1 MSPQNDPAQSAPDK
15 DPAVLRGNLRRA
27 AIIGGCVMAVIIAIG
42 AYTRF
47 SQADSIGSWTR
58 EEEVPTVALV
68 APAASRNNQALE
80 FPGTLEAFY
89 DANIYARV
97 PGYVHAWYQDIGAHV
112 KKDQLLATIDTP
124 DLDQQIANAR
134 ANLNVTVA
142 SQKLALVTAQR
153 WADLLKQDAV
163 AKQDYDTKEAA
174 LETANATV
182 KASQASLDQL
192 LAEKNFARI
201 VAPFDGIVTKR
212 TIDVGALV
220 NSGSPQ
226 PSTGASPLPDSST
239 GGEPLFTVSD
249 IHQLRLYVDVP
260 QNYSAEIVPGMSV
273 TLSVPEYPGKTFP
286 AKLVSNANSI
296 NSQSSL
302 LVEFA
307 ADNAQGLLKPGEYAE
322 VHLGLPTASPLLHL
336 PASALMFR
344 AAGLEVATLG
354 ADNRIVMK
362 TITIATDLGTQVI
375 VGSGLTASDR
385 VVNNPPDS
393 LATGDKVRVEPAS
406 QKGR

>member
-27 AIIGGCVMAVIIAIG
+27 SIIGGCVMAAIIAIG

>member
-1 MSPQNDPAQSAPDK
+1 MSPQNDPARSAPDK

-27 AIIGGCVMAVIIAIG
+27 AIIGGCVMAVIIAVG

-112 KKDQLLATIDTP
+112 KKDQLLAAIDTP

-134 ANLNVTVA
+134 ANLNVAVA

-362 TITIATDLGTQVI
+362 PITIATDLGTQVI
-375 VGSGLTASDR
+375 VGSGLTAADR

-393 LATGDKVRVEPAS
+393 LSNGDRVRIAS
-406 QKGR
+406 PGQQGA

>member
-1 MSPQNDPAQSAPDK
+1 M
-15 DPAVLRGNLRRA
+15 
-27 AIIGGCVMAVIIAIG
+27 
-42 AYTRF
+42 
-47 SQADSIGSWTR
+47 
-58 EEEVPTVALV
+58 
-68 APAASRNNQALE
+68 
-80 FPGTLEAFY
+80 
-89 DANIYARV
+89 
-97 PGYVHAWYQDIGAHV
+97 
-112 KKDQLLATIDTP
+112 
-124 DLDQQIANAR
+124 
-134 ANLNVTVA
+134 
-142 SQKLALVTAQR
+142 
-153 WADLLKQDAV
+153 
-163 AKQDYDTKEAA
+163 
-174 LETANATV
+174 

-201 VAPFDGIVTKR
+201 VAPFDGVVTKR

-307 ADNAQGLLKPGEYAE
+307 ADNSQGLLKPGEYAE

-354 ADNRIVMK
+354 ADNRIAMK
-362 TITIATDLGTQVI
+362 PITIATDLGTQVI
-375 VGSGLTASDR
+375 VGSGLSRDDR

-393 LATGDKVRVEPAS
+393 LSDGDKVRVAAPGPA
-406 QKGR
+406 GA

>member
-27 AIIGGCVMAVIIAIG
+27 AIIGGCVMAAIIAIG

-322 VHLGLPTASPLLHL
+322 VHLGLPTASPMLHL

-362 TITIATDLGTQVI
+362 PITIATDLGTQVI
-375 VGSGLTASDR
+375 VGSGLSPEDK